1 MSDLMTFGVV
11 SYNIVPAHIVD
22 KTALDIM
29 MKDVND
35 CEKYLFLVSDE
46 NWLRFC
52 KFFNECV
59 QTYGSVDEELH
70 YFRLKL
76 NRTPKTLEDM
86 LEIIENDS
94 SSWILCSERKA
105 RYHMYGSDGEY
116 NVKFVS
122 STQKTNN
129 MYEAIYNLKD
139 FNIIS
144 TTNEVIAN
152 KCKLWNCQEMCS
164 RRISKILDRQE
175 SGGMMS
181 RLG

>member
-1 MSDLMTFGVV
+1 
-11 SYNIVPAHIVD
+11 
-22 KTALDIM
+22 
-29 MKDVND
+29 
-35 CEKYLFLVSDE
+35 
-46 NWLRFC
+46 
-52 KFFNECV
+52 
-59 QTYGSVDEELH
+59 
-70 YFRLKL
+70 
-76 NRTPKTLEDM
+76 
-86 LEIIENDS
+86 
-94 SSWILCSERKA
+94 
-105 RYHMYGSDGEY
+105 MYGSDGEY